1 MKDTS
6 FKFFTRLKY
15 IFKLIVRTPSYL
27 WIFLFNLVSAVFT
40 FAGLPLLLPA
50 LEYLRTDVAHE
61 RKLGYIEYV
70 ESIFGFIGLETNF
83 FSIVIVAAIFIFT
96 GELMLLFIE
105 LFNKRVQ
112 IKLINKY
119 MHELISNY
127 YEASWTWI
135 SSDQSG
141 KFHSVVSRE
150 TTTASEVHLD
160 SLRVLASLLQVIAYI
175 SVAFMVSAKLT
186 LWVAGVFGLIMLI
199 NIVYADKINA
209 LSKSLNR
216 SFISLS
222 TFVSGLTQ
230 NRKFFKATDNHGIFS
245 NVVLDKVKEVYTIN
259 WHLTFLH
266 GMLKTFTTM
275 TSMAF
280 LIAIFLFHSL
290 LDINLSE
297 LVLLMFVFNRLA
309 PQFSSLSGNYNRI
322 SERIPIHQ
330 SVNNRIIELKENKEV
345 TGIKEFVRLKPI
357 RFDDVSFGYNKGKV
371 VLKNVDVEI
380 KPLRA
385 TAIVGGSGAG
395 KSTLLDLFL
404 GLLKPSSGVINYG
417 NIPYEELNI
426 STLRNK
432 VSYVSQE
439 TTLIDGSLLY
449 NLKITNPEAS
459 ETEVRDA
466 CSKAQINELINELPD
481 GLNTEIGENGIKLS
495 GGQRQRV
502 ALGRALMTNPEILI
516 LDEATSQLDS
526 ETERFI
532 QQAIKK
538 LHTKLTIIIVAH
550 RLSTVKFADTV
561 YVLEK
566 GKITEHGTYAELLEK
581 KGRLFE
587 FDVLQHR

>member
-1 MKDTS
+1 M
-6 FKFFTRLKY
+6 
-15 IFKLIVRTPSYL
+15 
-27 WIFLFNLVSAVFT
+27 N
-40 FAGLPLLLPA
+40 
-50 LEYLRTDVAHE
+50 
-61 RKLGYIEYV
+61 
-70 ESIFGFIGLETNF
+70 
-83 FSIVIVAAIFIFT
+83 
-96 GELMLLFIE
+96 
-105 LFNKRVQ
+105 
-112 IKLINKY
+112 
-119 MHELISNY
+119 
-127 YEASWTWI
+127 
-135 SSDQSG
+135 
-141 KFHSVVSRE
+141 HS
-150 TTTASEVHLD
+150 TIT
-160 SLRVLASLLQVIAYI
+160 
-175 SVAFMVSAKLT
+175 
-186 LWVAGVFGLIMLI
+186 
-199 NIVYADKINA
+199 
-209 LSKSLNR
+209 
-216 SFISLS
+216 
-222 TFVSGLTQ
+222 
-230 NRKFFKATDNHGIFS
+230 
-245 NVVLDKVKEVYTIN
+245 NVVLNRVKEVNRYSWKLN
-259 WHLTFLH
+259 KWD
-266 GMLKTFTTM
+266 GVLKTFTA
-275 TSMAF
+275 MAGVFFIILFF
-280 LIAIFLFHSL
+280 LLHSYL
-290 LDINLSE
+290 NINLSE
-297 LVLLMFVFNRLA
+297 LIILLLVFNRLA
-309 PQFSSLSGNYNRI
+309 PQFSSLSSNYTRI

-330 SVNNRIIELKENKEV
+330 SLNNRIIELKENKEV
-345 TGIKEFVRLKPI
+345 TGTKDFVFLKPI
-357 RFDDVSFGYNKGKV
+357 RFENVSFGYNKDKM

-380 KPLRA
+380 QSLCA